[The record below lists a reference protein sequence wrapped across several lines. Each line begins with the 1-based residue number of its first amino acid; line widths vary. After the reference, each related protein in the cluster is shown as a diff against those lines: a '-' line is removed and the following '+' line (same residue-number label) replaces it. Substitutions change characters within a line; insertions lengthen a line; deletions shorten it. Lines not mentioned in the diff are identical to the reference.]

1 MTDTMEDRLVDLESR
16 QAFLDDT
23 ITSLNREV
31 ADQQQRI
38 AHLEKRLALVI
49 EQVRESELD
58 LDLPPAD
65 EPPPHY

>member
-1 MTDTMEDRLVDLESR
+1 VADNLEDRLVDLESR

-23 ITSLNREV
+23 ITSLNRSV

-38 AHLEKRLALVI
+38 AHLERRLALLI

-65 EPPPHY
+65 ESPPHY

>member
-1 MTDTMEDRLVDLESR
+1 MADNLEDRLVDLESR

-23 ITSLNREV
+23 ITSLNRSV

-38 AHLEKRLALVI
+38 AHLERRLALLI

-65 EPPPHY
+65 ESPPHY